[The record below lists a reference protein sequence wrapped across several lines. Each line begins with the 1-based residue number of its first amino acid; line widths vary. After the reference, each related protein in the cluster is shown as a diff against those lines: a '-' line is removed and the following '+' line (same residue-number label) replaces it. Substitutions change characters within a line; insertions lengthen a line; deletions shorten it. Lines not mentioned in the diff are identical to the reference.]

1 MTDNKARA
9 AAHVKAV
16 VSKFGGSLSKVLYQF
31 VRKGVIVMKL
41 EGKGL
46 DDVFEQ
52 VIEVGVEDVEEDEEN
67 QIKVLDVLIHC

>member
-41 EGKGL
+41 EGKRL

-52 VIEVGVEDVEEDEEN
+52 VLEVGVEDAEEEEDN
-67 QIKVLDVLIHC
+67 QIKVPKLQINY

>member
-31 VRKGVIVMKL
+31 VRKGVIIMKL
-41 EGKGL
+41 EGKRL

-52 VIEVGVEDVEEDEEN
+52 VLEVGVEDAEEEEDN
-67 QIKVLDVLIHC
+67 QIKVPKLQINY